1 MMQKGHLSIFAL
13 FVVSIMPTISILFS
27 FSWSGSEL
35 QSQIFFIFTKLWII
49 LIPVYWIYRIEESRI
64 SLGEINSK
72 GMYKSI
78 VSGLLIF
85 LAVGII
91 FLIFGDTLDVDLMK
105 QEIGATGLLKPPIFF
120 LGIFYWITINSLVE
134 EFVFRQFIGD
144 RILES
149 TGRESVTIL
158 LSAAIFTLHHTVL
171 LSYYFEPWQNVISSL
186 GIFIAGAIWSL
197 LWLRFRSLYVCW
209 ISHAIA
215 DVAVF
220 GIAYL
225 ILF

>member
-1 MMQKGHLSIFAL
+1 
-13 FVVSIMPTISILFS
+13 MPTVSVLFS
-27 FSWSGSEL
+27 FSWSESEL
-35 QSQIFFIFTKLWII
+35 QSQIFFIFAKLWII
-49 LIPVYWIYRIEESRI
+49 LIPIYWIYRIEESRF

-72 GMYKSI
+72 GMYQSI
-78 VSGLLIF
+78 VSGILIF

-105 QEIGATGLLKPPIFF
+105 QEIGGTGLLNPHIFF
-120 LGIFYWITINSLVE
+120 LGVFYWITINSLVE

-144 RILES
+144 RILEF
-149 TGRESVTIL
+149 TGRESVTVL

-171 LSYYFEPWQNVISSL
+171 LGYYFEPWQNVISSI

-197 LWLRFRSLYVCW
+197 LWLRHRSLFLCW

-220 GIAYL
+220 GIAYV

>member
-1 MMQKGHLSIFAL
+1 
-13 FVVSIMPTISILFS
+13 MPTISILFS

-35 QSQIFFIFTKLWII
+35 QSQIFFIIAKVWII
-49 LIPVYWIYRIEESRI
+49 LIPIYWIYRIEDNRI
-64 SLGEINSK
+64 SLGEINSR
-72 GMYKSI
+72 GMFESI

-85 LAVGII
+85 VTVGLM
-91 FLIFGDTLDVDLMK
+91 FLIFGETLDVELMK
-105 QEIGATGLLKPPIFF
+105 QEIGATGLLNRSIFF
-120 LGIFYWITINSLVE
+120 LGVFYWITINSLVE

-220 GIAYL
+220 GIAYV

>member
-1 MMQKGHLSIFAL
+1 
-13 FVVSIMPTISILFS
+13 MPTISILFS
-27 FSWSGSEL
+27 FSWSGSVL

-49 LIPVYWIYRIEESRI
+49 LIPIYWIYRIEDNRI

-72 GMYKSI
+72 GMFESI

-85 LAVGII
+85 VTVGLM
-91 FLIFGDTLDVDLMK
+91 FLIFGETLDVELMK
-105 QEIGATGLLKPPIFF
+105 QEIGATGLLNRSIFF
-120 LGIFYWITINSLVE
+120 LGVFYWITINSLVE

-220 GIAYL
+220 GIAYV

>member
-1 MMQKGHLSIFAL
+1 MQKGHLSIFVL
-13 FVVSIMPTISILFS
+13 FLVSIMPTVSVLFS
-27 FSWSGSEL
+27 FSWSESEL
-35 QSQIFFIFTKLWII
+35 QSQIFFIFAKLWII
-49 LIPVYWIYRIEESRI
+49 LIPIYWIYRIEESRF

-72 GMYKSI
+72 GMYQSI
-78 VSGLLIF
+78 VSGILIF

-105 QEIGATGLLKPPIFF
+105 QEIGGTGLLNPHIFF
-120 LGIFYWITINSLVE
+120 LGVFYWITINSLVE

-144 RILES
+144 RILEF
-149 TGRESVTIL
+149 TGRESVTVL

-171 LSYYFEPWQNVISSL
+171 LGYYFEPWQNVISSI

-197 LWLRFRSLYVCW
+197 LWLRHRSLFLCW

-220 GIAYL
+220 GIAYV

>member
-1 MMQKGHLSIFAL
+1 MQKGHLSIFAL
-13 FVVSIMPTISILFS
+13 FLVSIMPTISVLFS
-27 FSWSGSEL
+27 FSWSESEL
-35 QSQIFFIFTKLWII
+35 QSQIFFIFAKLWII
-49 LIPVYWIYRIEESRI
+49 IIPIYWIYRIEESRV

-72 GMYKSI
+72 GMYQSI
-78 VSGLLIF
+78 VSGILIF

-91 FLIFGDTLDVDLMK
+91 FLIVGDTLDVDLMK
-105 QEIGATGLLKPPIFF
+105 QEIGGTGLLNPHIFL
-120 LGIFYWITINSLVE
+120 LGVFYWITVNSLVE

-144 RILES
+144 RILEF
-149 TGRESVTIL
+149 TGRESVTVL

-171 LSYYFEPWQNVISSL
+171 LGYYFEPWQNVISSI

-197 LWLRFRSLYVCW
+197 LWLRHRSLFVCW

-220 GIAYL
+220 GIAYV

>member
-1 MMQKGHLSIFAL
+1 MQKGHLSIFAL
-13 FVVSIMPTISILFS
+13 FLVSIMPTMSVLFS
-27 FSWSGSEL
+27 FSWSESEL
-35 QSQIFFIFTKLWII
+35 QSQIFFIFAKLWII
-49 LIPVYWIYRIEESRI
+49 LIPIYWIYRIEESRI

-72 GMYKSI
+72 GMYQSI
-78 VSGLLIF
+78 VSGILIF

-105 QEIGATGLLKPPIFF
+105 QEIGGTGLLNPHIFL
-120 LGIFYWITINSLVE
+120 LGVFYWITVNSLVE

-144 RILES
+144 RILEF

-171 LSYYFEPWQNVISSL
+171 LGYYFEPWQNLISSI

-197 LWLRFRSLYVCW
+197 LWLRHRSLFVCW

-220 GIAYL
+220 GIAYV

>member
-1 MMQKGHLSIFAL
+1 
-13 FVVSIMPTISILFS
+13 MPTISVLFS
-27 FSWSGSEL
+27 FSWSESEL
-35 QSQIFFIFTKLWII
+35 QSQIFFIFAKLWII
-49 LIPVYWIYRIEESRI
+49 MIPIYWIYRIEESRV

-72 GMYKSI
+72 GMYQSI
-78 VSGLLIF
+78 VSGTLIF

-105 QEIGATGLLKPPIFF
+105 QEIGATGLLTPQIFL
-120 LGIFYWITINSLVE
+120 LGVFYWITVNSLVE

-144 RILES
+144 RILEF
-149 TGRESVTIL
+149 TGRESITVL

-171 LSYYFEPWQNVISSL
+171 LGYYFEPWQNVISSI

-197 LWLRFRSLYVCW
+197 LWLRHRSLFVCW

-220 GIAYL
+220 GIAYV

>member
-1 MMQKGHLSIFAL
+1 
-13 FVVSIMPTISILFS
+13 MPTVSVLFS
-27 FSWSGSEL
+27 FSWSESEL
-35 QSQIFFIFTKLWII
+35 QSQIFFIFAKLWII
-49 LIPVYWIYRIEESRI
+49 LIPIYWIYRIEESRL

-72 GMYKSI
+72 GMYQSI
-78 VSGLLIF
+78 VSGILIF

-105 QEIGATGLLKPPIFF
+105 QEIGGTGLLNPHIFV
-120 LGIFYWITINSLVE
+120 LGVFYWITVNSLVE

-144 RILES
+144 RILEF
-149 TGRESVTIL
+149 TGRESVTVL

-171 LSYYFEPWQNVISSL
+171 LGYYFEPWQNVISSI

-197 LWLRFRSLYVCW
+197 LWLRHRSLFVCW

-215 DVAVF
+215 DVAVI
-220 GIAYL
+220 GIAYV

>member
-1 MMQKGHLSIFAL
+1 
-13 FVVSIMPTISILFS
+13 MPTVSVLFS
-27 FSWSGSEL
+27 FSWSESEL
-35 QSQIFFIFTKLWII
+35 QSQIFFIFAKLWII
-49 LIPVYWIYRIEESRI
+49 LIPIYWIYRIEESRF

-72 GMYKSI
+72 GMYQSI
-78 VSGLLIF
+78 VSGILIF

-105 QEIGATGLLKPPIFF
+105 QEIGGTGLLNPHIFL
-120 LGIFYWITINSLVE
+120 LGVFYWITVNSLVE

-144 RILES
+144 RILEF

-171 LSYYFEPWQNVISSL
+171 LGYYFEPWQNLISSI

-197 LWLRFRSLYVCW
+197 LWLRHRSLFLCW

-220 GIAYL
+220 GIAYV

>member
-1 MMQKGHLSIFAL
+1 MQKGHLSIFVL
-13 FVVSIMPTISILFS
+13 FLVSITPTVSVLFS
-27 FSWSGSEL
+27 FSWSESEL
-35 QSQIFFIFTKLWII
+35 QSQIFFIFAKLWII
-49 LIPVYWIYRIEESRI
+49 LIPIYWIYRIEESRL

-72 GMYKSI
+72 GMYQSI
-78 VSGLLIF
+78 VSGILIF

-105 QEIGATGLLKPPIFF
+105 QEIGGTGLLNPHIFV
-120 LGIFYWITINSLVE
+120 LGVFYWITVNSLVE

-144 RILES
+144 RILEF
-149 TGRESVTIL
+149 TGRESVTVL

-171 LSYYFEPWQNVISSL
+171 LGYYFEPWQNVISSI

-197 LWLRFRSLYVCW
+197 LWLRHRSLFVCW

-220 GIAYL
+220 GIAYV

>member
-1 MMQKGHLSIFAL
+1 
-13 FVVSIMPTISILFS
+13 MPTVSVLFS
-27 FSWSGSEL
+27 FSWSESEL
-35 QSQIFFIFTKLWII
+35 QSQIFFIFAKLWII
-49 LIPVYWIYRIEESRI
+49 LIPIYWIYRIEESRF

-72 GMYKSI
+72 GMYQSI
-78 VSGLLIF
+78 VSGILIF

-105 QEIGATGLLKPPIFF
+105 QEIGGTGLLNPHIFV
-120 LGIFYWITINSLVE
+120 LGVFYWITVNSLVE

-144 RILES
+144 RILEF
-149 TGRESVTIL
+149 TGRESVTVL

-171 LSYYFEPWQNVISSL
+171 LGYYFEPWQNVISSI

-197 LWLRFRSLYVCW
+197 LWLRHRSLFVCW

-220 GIAYL
+220 GIAYV

>member
-1 MMQKGHLSIFAL
+1 
-13 FVVSIMPTISILFS
+13 MPTVSVLFS
-27 FSWSGSEL
+27 FSWSESEL
-35 QSQIFFIFTKLWII
+35 QSQIFFIFGKLWII
-49 LIPVYWIYRIEESRI
+49 LIPVFWIYRIEESRI

-72 GMYKSI
+72 GMYQSI
-78 VSGLLIF
+78 VSGILIF

-105 QEIGATGLLKPPIFF
+105 QEIGGTGLLNPHIFL
-120 LGIFYWITINSLVE
+120 LGVFYWITVNSLVE

-144 RILES
+144 RILEF

-171 LSYYFEPWQNVISSL
+171 LGYYFEPWQNLISSI

-197 LWLRFRSLYVCW
+197 LWLRHRSLFVCW
-209 ISHAIA
+209 VSHAIA

-220 GIAYL
+220 GIAYV

>member
-1 MMQKGHLSIFAL
+1 MQKGHLSIFAL
-13 FVVSIMPTISILFS
+13 FLVSIMPTISVLFS
-27 FSWSGSEL
+27 FSWSESEL
-35 QSQIFFIFTKLWII
+35 QSQIFFIFAKLWII
-49 LIPVYWIYRIEESRI
+49 IIPIYWIYRIEESRV

-72 GMYKSI
+72 GMYQSI
-78 VSGLLIF
+78 VSGILIF

-91 FLIFGDTLDVDLMK
+91 FLIVGDTLDVDLMK
-105 QEIGATGLLKPPIFF
+105 QEIGDTGLLNPHIFL
-120 LGIFYWITINSLVE
+120 LGVFYWITVNSLVE

-144 RILES
+144 RILEF
-149 TGRESVTIL
+149 TGRESVTVL

-171 LSYYFEPWQNVISSL
+171 LGYYFEPWQNVISSI

-197 LWLRFRSLYVCW
+197 LWLRHRSLFVCW

-220 GIAYL
+220 GIAYV

>member
-1 MMQKGHLSIFAL
+1 MS
-13 FVVSIMPTISILFS
+13 VLFS
-27 FSWSGSEL
+27 FSWSESEL
-35 QSQIFFIFTKLWII
+35 QSQIFFIFAKLWII
-49 LIPVYWIYRIEESRI
+49 LIPIYWIYRIEESRF

-72 GMYKSI
+72 GMYQSI
-78 VSGLLIF
+78 VSGILIF

-105 QEIGATGLLKPPIFF
+105 QEIGGTGLLNPHIFF
-120 LGIFYWITINSLVE
+120 LGVFYWITINSLVE

-144 RILES
+144 RILEF
-149 TGRESVTIL
+149 TGRESVTVL

-171 LSYYFEPWQNVISSL
+171 LGYYFEPWQNVISSI

-197 LWLRFRSLYVCW
+197 LWLRHRSLFLCW

-220 GIAYL
+220 GIAYV

>member
-1 MMQKGHLSIFAL
+1 
-13 FVVSIMPTISILFS
+13 MPTMSVLFS
-27 FSWSGSEL
+27 FSWSESEL
-35 QSQIFFIFTKLWII
+35 QSQIFFIFAKLWII
-49 LIPVYWIYRIEESRI
+49 LIPIYWIYRIEESRI

-72 GMYKSI
+72 GMYQSI
-78 VSGLLIF
+78 FSGILIF

-105 QEIGATGLLKPPIFF
+105 QEIGGTGLLNPHIFL
-120 LGIFYWITINSLVE
+120 LGVFYWITVNSLVE

-144 RILES
+144 RILEF

-171 LSYYFEPWQNVISSL
+171 LGYYFEPWQNLISSI

-197 LWLRFRSLYVCW
+197 LWLRHRSLFVCW
-209 ISHAIA
+209 MSHAIA

-220 GIAYL
+220 GIAYV

>member
-1 MMQKGHLSIFAL
+1 
-13 FVVSIMPTISILFS
+13 MPTMSVLFS
-27 FSWSGSEL
+27 FSWSESEL
-35 QSQIFFIFTKLWII
+35 QSQIFFIFAKLWII
-49 LIPVYWIYRIEESRI
+49 LIPIYWIYRIEESRF

-72 GMYKSI
+72 GMYQSI
-78 VSGLLIF
+78 VSGILIF

-105 QEIGATGLLKPPIFF
+105 QEIGGTGLLNPHIFL
-120 LGIFYWITINSLVE
+120 LGVFYWITVNSLVE

-144 RILES
+144 RILEF
-149 TGRESVTIL
+149 TGRESVTVL

-171 LSYYFEPWQNVISSL
+171 LGYYFEPWQNVISSI

-197 LWLRFRSLYVCW
+197 LWLRHRSLFLCW

-220 GIAYL
+220 GIAYV

>member
-1 MMQKGHLSIFAL
+1 
-13 FVVSIMPTISILFS
+13 MPTVSVLFS
-27 FSWSGSEL
+27 FSWSESEL
-35 QSQIFFIFTKLWII
+35 QSQIFFIFAKLWII
-49 LIPVYWIYRIEESRI
+49 LIPIYWIYRIEESRL
-64 SLGEINSK
+64 SLGVINSK
-72 GMYKSI
+72 GMYQSI
-78 VSGLLIF
+78 VSGILIF

-105 QEIGATGLLKPPIFF
+105 QEIGGTGLLNPHIFV
-120 LGIFYWITINSLVE
+120 LGVFYWITVNSLVE

-144 RILES
+144 RILEF
-149 TGRESVTIL
+149 TGRESVTVL

-171 LSYYFEPWQNVISSL
+171 LGYYFEPWQNVISSI

-197 LWLRFRSLYVCW
+197 LWLRHRSLFVCW
-209 ISHAIA
+209 ICHAIA

-220 GIAYL
+220 GIAYV

>member
-1 MMQKGHLSIFAL
+1 
-13 FVVSIMPTISILFS
+13 MPTVSVLFS
-27 FSWSGSEL
+27 FSWSESEL
-35 QSQIFFIFTKLWII
+35 QSQIFFIFAKFWLI
-49 LIPVYWIYRIEESRI
+49 LIPIYWIYRIEESRI

-78 VSGLLIF
+78 VSGILIF

-105 QEIGATGLLKPPIFF
+105 QVIGGTGLLNPHIFL
-120 LGIFYWITINSLVE
+120 LGVFYWITVNSLVE

-144 RILES
+144 RILEF
-149 TGRESVTIL
+149 TGRESVTVL

-171 LSYYFEPWQNVISSL
+171 LGYYFEPWQNVISSI

-197 LWLRFRSLYVCW
+197 LWLRHRSLFVCW

-220 GIAYL
+220 GIAYV

>member
-1 MMQKGHLSIFAL
+1 
-13 FVVSIMPTISILFS
+13 MPTVSVLFS
-27 FSWSGSEL
+27 FSWSESEL
-35 QSQIFFIFTKLWII
+35 QSQIFFIFAKLWII
-49 LIPVYWIYRIEESRI
+49 LIPIYWIYRIEESRF

-72 GMYKSI
+72 GMYQSI
-78 VSGLLIF
+78 VSGILIF

-105 QEIGATGLLKPPIFF
+105 QEIGGTGLLNPHIFL
-120 LGIFYWITINSLVE
+120 LGVFYWITVNSLVE

-144 RILES
+144 RILEF

-171 LSYYFEPWQNVISSL
+171 LGYYFEPWQNLISSI

-197 LWLRFRSLYVCW
+197 LWLRHRSLFVCW

-220 GIAYL
+220 GIAYV

>member
-1 MMQKGHLSIFAL
+1 
-13 FVVSIMPTISILFS
+13 MPTVSVLFS
-27 FSWSGSEL
+27 FSWSESEL
-35 QSQIFFIFTKLWII
+35 QSQIFFIFAKLWII
-49 LIPVYWIYRIEESRI
+49 LIPIYWIYRIEESRF

-72 GMYKSI
+72 GMYQSI
-78 VSGLLIF
+78 VSGILIF

-105 QEIGATGLLKPPIFF
+105 QEIGGTGLLNPHIFL
-120 LGIFYWITINSLVE
+120 LGVFYWITINSLVE

-144 RILES
+144 RILEF
-149 TGRESVTIL
+149 TGRESVTVL

-171 LSYYFEPWQNVISSL
+171 LGYYFEPWQNVISSI

-197 LWLRFRSLYVCW
+197 LWLRHRSLFVCW

-220 GIAYL
+220 GIAYV

>member
-1 MMQKGHLSIFAL
+1 
-13 FVVSIMPTISILFS
+13 MPTISVLFS
-27 FSWSGSEL
+27 FSWSESEL
-35 QSQIFFIFTKLWII
+35 QSQIFFIFAKLWII
-49 LIPVYWIYRIEESRI
+49 MIPIYWIYRIEESRV
-64 SLGEINSK
+64 SFGEINSK
-72 GMYKSI
+72 GMYQSI
-78 VSGLLIF
+78 VSGILIF

-105 QEIGATGLLKPPIFF
+105 QEIGGTGLLTPHIFL
-120 LGIFYWITINSLVE
+120 LGVFYWITVNSLVE

-144 RILES
+144 RILEF
-149 TGRESVTIL
+149 TGRESITVL

-171 LSYYFEPWQNVISSL
+171 LGYYFEPWQNVISSI

-197 LWLRFRSLYVCW
+197 LWLRHRSLFVCW

-220 GIAYL
+220 GIAYV

>member
-1 MMQKGHLSIFAL
+1 
-13 FVVSIMPTISILFS
+13 MPTMSVLFS
-27 FSWSGSEL
+27 FSWSESEL
-35 QSQIFFIFTKLWII
+35 QSQIFFIFAKLWII
-49 LIPVYWIYRIEESRI
+49 LIPIYWIYRIEESRF

-72 GMYKSI
+72 GMYQSI
-78 VSGLLIF
+78 VSGILIF

-105 QEIGATGLLKPPIFF
+105 QEIGGTGLLNPHIFL
-120 LGIFYWITINSLVE
+120 LGVSYWITVNSLVE

-144 RILES
+144 RILEF

-171 LSYYFEPWQNVISSL
+171 LGYYFEPWQNVISSI

-197 LWLRFRSLYVCW
+197 LWLRHRSLFVCW

-220 GIAYL
+220 GIAYV

>member
-1 MMQKGHLSIFAL
+1 
-13 FVVSIMPTISILFS
+13 MPTVSVLFS
-27 FSWSGSEL
+27 FSWSESEL
-35 QSQIFFIFTKLWII
+35 QSQIFFIFAKLWII
-49 LIPVYWIYRIEESRI
+49 LIPIYWIYRIEESRF

-72 GMYKSI
+72 GMYQSI
-78 VSGLLIF
+78 VSGILIF

-105 QEIGATGLLKPPIFF
+105 QEIGGTGLLNPHIFF
-120 LGIFYWITINSLVE
+120 LGVIYWITINSLVE

-144 RILES
+144 RILEF
-149 TGRESVTIL
+149 TGRESVTVL

-171 LSYYFEPWQNVISSL
+171 LGYYFEPWQNVISSI

-197 LWLRFRSLYVCW
+197 LWLRHRSLFLCW

-220 GIAYL
+220 GIAYV

>member
-1 MMQKGHLSIFAL
+1 MQKGHLSIFVL
-13 FVVSIMPTISILFS
+13 FLVSIMPTVSVLFS
-27 FSWSGSEL
+27 FSWSESEL
-35 QSQIFFIFTKLWII
+35 QSQIFFIFAKLWII
-49 LIPVYWIYRIEESRI
+49 LIPIYWIYRIEESRL

-72 GMYKSI
+72 GMYQSI
-78 VSGLLIF
+78 VSGILIF

-105 QEIGATGLLKPPIFF
+105 QEIGGTGLLNPHIFV
-120 LGIFYWITINSLVE
+120 LGVFYWITVNSLVE

-144 RILES
+144 RILEF
-149 TGRESVTIL
+149 TGRESVTVL

-171 LSYYFEPWQNVISSL
+171 LGYYFEPWQNVISSI

-197 LWLRFRSLYVCW
+197 LWLRHRSLFVCW

-220 GIAYL
+220 GIAYV

>member
-1 MMQKGHLSIFAL
+1 
-13 FVVSIMPTISILFS
+13 MPTVSVLFS
-27 FSWSGSEL
+27 FSWSESEL
-35 QSQIFFIFTKLWII
+35 QSQIFFIFAKLWII
-49 LIPVYWIYRIEESRI
+49 LIPIYWIYRIEESRL
-64 SLGEINSK
+64 SMGEINSK
-72 GMYKSI
+72 GMYQSI
-78 VSGLLIF
+78 VSGILIF

-105 QEIGATGLLKPPIFF
+105 QEIGGTGLLNPHIFV
-120 LGIFYWITINSLVE
+120 LGVFYWITVNSLVE

-144 RILES
+144 RILEF
-149 TGRESVTIL
+149 TGRESVTVL

-171 LSYYFEPWQNVISSL
+171 LGYYFEPWQNVISSI

-197 LWLRFRSLYVCW
+197 LWLRHRSLFVCW

-220 GIAYL
+220 GIAYV

>member
-1 MMQKGHLSIFAL
+1 
-13 FVVSIMPTISILFS
+13 MPTISILFS
-27 FSWSGSEL
+27 FSWSGSVL

-49 LIPVYWIYRIEESRI
+49 LIPIYWIYRIEDNRI

-72 GMYKSI
+72 GMFESI

-85 LAVGII
+85 VTVGLM
-91 FLIFGDTLDVDLMK
+91 FLIFGETLDVELMK
-105 QEIGATGLLKPPIFF
+105 QEIGATGLLNHSIFF
-120 LGIFYWITINSLVE
+120 LGVFYWITINSLVE

-220 GIAYL
+220 GIAYV

>member
-1 MMQKGHLSIFAL
+1 
-13 FVVSIMPTISILFS
+13 MPTISILFS
-27 FSWSGSEL
+27 FSWSGSVL

-49 LIPVYWIYRIEESRI
+49 LIPIYWIYRIEDNRI
-64 SLGEINSK
+64 SLGEINSR
-72 GMYKSI
+72 GMFESI

-85 LAVGII
+85 VTVGLM
-91 FLIFGDTLDVDLMK
+91 FLIFGETIDVELMK
-105 QEIGATGLLKPPIFF
+105 REVGATGLLNRSIFF
-120 LGIFYWITINSLVE
+120 LGVFYWITINSLVE

-220 GIAYL
+220 GIAYV

>member
-1 MMQKGHLSIFAL
+1 
-13 FVVSIMPTISILFS
+13 MPTVSVLFS
-27 FSWSGSEL
+27 FSWSESEL
-35 QSQIFFIFTKLWII
+35 QSQIFFIFAKFWII
-49 LIPVYWIYRIEESRI
+49 LIPIYWIYRIEESRI

-78 VSGLLIF
+78 VSGILIF

-105 QEIGATGLLKPPIFF
+105 QEIGGTGLLNPHIFL
-120 LGIFYWITINSLVE
+120 LGVFYWITVNSLVE

-144 RILES
+144 RILEF
-149 TGRESVTIL
+149 TGQESVTVL

-171 LSYYFEPWQNVISSL
+171 LGYYFEPWQNVISSI

-197 LWLRFRSLYVCW
+197 LWLRHRSLFVCW

-220 GIAYL
+220 GIAYV

>member
-1 MMQKGHLSIFAL
+1 
-13 FVVSIMPTISILFS
+13 MPTVSVLFS
-27 FSWSGSEL
+27 FSWSESEL
-35 QSQIFFIFTKLWII
+35 QSQIFFIFAKLWII
-49 LIPVYWIYRIEESRI
+49 LIPIYWIYRIEESRI

-72 GMYKSI
+72 GMYQSI
-78 VSGLLIF
+78 VSGILIF

-105 QEIGATGLLKPPIFF
+105 QEIGGTGLLNPHIFLF
-120 LGIFYWITINSLVE
+120 GVFYWITVNSLVE

-144 RILES
+144 RILEF
-149 TGRESVTIL
+149 TGRESVTVL
-158 LSAAIFTLHHTVL
+158 LSAAIFTLHHAVL
-171 LSYYFEPWQNVISSL
+171 LGYYFEPWQNVISSI
-186 GIFIAGAIWSL
+186 GIFIAGVIWSL
-197 LWLRFRSLYVCW
+197 LWLRHRSLFVCW

-220 GIAYL
+220 GIAYV

>member
-1 MMQKGHLSIFAL
+1 MQKGHQSIFAL
-13 FVVSIMPTISILFS
+13 FIVSIMPTISILFS

-35 QSQIFFIFTKLWII
+35 QSQIFFIFAKLWII
-49 LIPVYWIYRIEESRI
+49 LIPIYWIYRIEESRV
-64 SLGEINSK
+64 SLGAINSK
-72 GMYKSI
+72 GMYQSI
-78 VSGLLIF
+78 VSGILIF

-105 QEIGATGLLKPPIFF
+105 QEIGGTGLLNPHIFL
-120 LGIFYWITINSLVE
+120 LGVFYWITVNSLVE

-144 RILES
+144 RILEF
-149 TGRESVTIL
+149 TGRESVTVL

-171 LSYYFEPWQNVISSL
+171 LGYYFEPWQNVISSI

-197 LWLRFRSLYVCW
+197 LWLRHRSLFVCW

-220 GIAYL
+220 GIAYV

>member
-1 MMQKGHLSIFAL
+1 
-13 FVVSIMPTISILFS
+13 MPTISILFS
-27 FSWSGSEL
+27 FSWSGSVL

-49 LIPVYWIYRIEESRI
+49 LIPIYWIYRIEDNRF

-72 GMYKSI
+72 GMFESI

-85 LAVGII
+85 VTVGLM
-91 FLIFGDTLDVDLMK
+91 FLIFGETLDVELMK
-105 QEIGATGLLKPPIFF
+105 QEIGATGLLNRSIFL
-120 LGIFYWITINSLVE
+120 LGVFYWITINSLVE

-220 GIAYL
+220 GIAYV

>member
-1 MMQKGHLSIFAL
+1 
-13 FVVSIMPTISILFS
+13 MPTVSVLFS
-27 FSWSGSEL
+27 FSWSESEL
-35 QSQIFFIFTKLWII
+35 QSQIFFIFAKLWII
-49 LIPVYWIYRIEESRI
+49 LIPIYWIYRIEESRF

-72 GMYKSI
+72 GMYQSI
-78 VSGLLIF
+78 VSGILIF

-105 QEIGATGLLKPPIFF
+105 QEIGGTGLLNPHIFL
-120 LGIFYWITINSLVE
+120 LGVSYWITVNSLVE

-144 RILES
+144 RILEF

-171 LSYYFEPWQNVISSL
+171 LGYYFEPWQNLISSI

-197 LWLRFRSLYVCW
+197 LWLRHRSLFVCW

-220 GIAYL
+220 GIAYV

>member
-1 MMQKGHLSIFAL
+1 
-13 FVVSIMPTISILFS
+13 MPTVSVLFS
-27 FSWSGSEL
+27 FSWSESEL
-35 QSQIFFIFTKLWII
+35 QSQIFFIFAKFWLI
-49 LIPVYWIYRIEESRI
+49 LIPIYWIYRIEESRI

-72 GMYKSI
+72 GMYQSI
-78 VSGLLIF
+78 VSGILIF

-105 QEIGATGLLKPPIFF
+105 QEIGGTGLLNPHIFL
-120 LGIFYWITINSLVE
+120 LGVFYWITVNSLVE

-144 RILES
+144 RILEF
-149 TGRESVTIL
+149 TGRESVTVL

-171 LSYYFEPWQNVISSL
+171 LGYYFEPWQNVISSI

-197 LWLRFRSLYVCW
+197 LWLRHRSLFVCW

-220 GIAYL
+220 GIAYV

>member
-1 MMQKGHLSIFAL
+1 
-13 FVVSIMPTISILFS
+13 MPTVSVLFS
-27 FSWSGSEL
+27 FSWSESEL
-35 QSQIFFIFTKLWII
+35 QSQIFFIFAKLWII
-49 LIPVYWIYRIEESRI
+49 LIPIYWIYRIEESRF

-72 GMYKSI
+72 GMYQSI
-78 VSGLLIF
+78 VSGILIF

-105 QEIGATGLLKPPIFF
+105 QEIGGTGLLNPHIFF
-120 LGIFYWITINSLVE
+120 LGVFYWITINSLVE

-144 RILES
+144 RILEF
-149 TGRESVTIL
+149 TGRESVTVL

-171 LSYYFEPWQNVISSL
+171 LGYYFEPWQNVISSI

-197 LWLRFRSLYVCW
+197 LWLRHRSLFVCW

-220 GIAYL
+220 GIAYV

>member
-1 MMQKGHLSIFAL
+1 
-13 FVVSIMPTISILFS
+13 MPTVSVLFS
-27 FSWSGSEL
+27 FSWSESEL
-35 QSQIFFIFTKLWII
+35 QSQIFFIFAKFWII
-49 LIPVYWIYRIEESRI
+49 LIPIYWIYRIEESRI

-105 QEIGATGLLKPPIFF
+105 QEIGGTGLLNPHIFL
-120 LGIFYWITINSLVE
+120 LGVFYWITVNSLVE

-144 RILES
+144 RILEF
-149 TGRESVTIL
+149 TGRESVTVL
-158 LSAAIFTLHHTVL
+158 LSAAIFTSHHTVL
-171 LSYYFEPWQNVISSL
+171 LGYYFEPWQNVISSI

-197 LWLRFRSLYVCW
+197 LWLRHRSLFVCW

-220 GIAYL
+220 GIAYV

>member
-1 MMQKGHLSIFAL
+1 
-13 FVVSIMPTISILFS
+13 MPTLSVLFS
-27 FSWSGSEL
+27 FSWSESEL
-35 QSQIFFIFTKLWII
+35 QSQIFFIFAKLWII
-49 LIPVYWIYRIEESRI
+49 LIPIYWIYRIEESRF

-72 GMYKSI
+72 GMYQSI
-78 VSGLLIF
+78 VSGILIF

-105 QEIGATGLLKPPIFF
+105 QEIGGTGLLNPHIFF
-120 LGIFYWITINSLVE
+120 LGVFYWITINSLVE

-144 RILES
+144 RILEF
-149 TGRESVTIL
+149 TGRESVTVL

-171 LSYYFEPWQNVISSL
+171 LGYYFEPWQNVISSI

-197 LWLRFRSLYVCW
+197 LWLRHRSLFVCW

-220 GIAYL
+220 GIAYV

>member
-1 MMQKGHLSIFAL
+1 
-13 FVVSIMPTISILFS
+13 MPTVSVLFS
-27 FSWSGSEL
+27 FSWSESEL
-35 QSQIFFIFTKLWII
+35 QSQIFFIFAKLWII
-49 LIPVYWIYRIEESRI
+49 LIPIYWIYRIEESRF

-72 GMYKSI
+72 GMYQSI
-78 VSGLLIF
+78 VSGILIF

-105 QEIGATGLLKPPIFF
+105 QEIGGTGLLNPHIFF
-120 LGIFYWITINSLVE
+120 LGVFYWITINSLVE

-144 RILES
+144 RILEF
-149 TGRESVTIL
+149 TGRESVTVL

-171 LSYYFEPWQNVISSL
+171 LGYYFEPWQNLISSI

-197 LWLRFRSLYVCW
+197 LWLRHRSLFLCW

-220 GIAYL
+220 GIAYV

>member
-1 MMQKGHLSIFAL
+1 
-13 FVVSIMPTISILFS
+13 MPTVSVLFS
-27 FSWSGSEL
+27 FSWSESEL
-35 QSQIFFIFTKLWII
+35 QSQIFFIFAKFWII
-49 LIPVYWIYRIEESRI
+49 LIPIYWIYRIEESHI

-72 GMYKSI
+72 GMYQSI
-78 VSGLLIF
+78 VSGILIF

-105 QEIGATGLLKPPIFF
+105 QEIGGTGLLNPHIFL
-120 LGIFYWITINSLVE
+120 LGVFYWITVNSLVE

-144 RILES
+144 RILEF
-149 TGRESVTIL
+149 TGRESVTVL

-171 LSYYFEPWQNVISSL
+171 LGYYFEPWQNVISSI

-197 LWLRFRSLYVCW
+197 LWLRHRSLFVCW

-220 GIAYL
+220 GIAYV